1 MDTLPGSI
9 RDQLKE
15 KFGNDILS
23 LSEVSLDTS
32 KQVEKAMFGVKGG
45 HNIESVLMKFH
56 SGSQSLC
63 ISSQSGCALACNF
76 CATGAIG
83 FKRNL
88 TADEIVDQ
96 VLYFRLKGE
105 PIDNITFMG
114 MGEPLQNPNCFKV
127 SIKKQ
132 KVIIILIS
140 T

>member
-1 MDTLPGSI
+1 MESIFKGNKRYIDSMDTLPGSI

-76 CATGAIG
+76 WATGAIG
-83 FKRNL
+83 F
-88 TADEIVDQ
+88 
-96 VLYFRLKGE
+96 
-105 PIDNITFMG
+105 
-114 MGEPLQNPNCFKV
+114 
-127 SIKKQ
+127 
-132 KVIIILIS
+132 
-140 T
+140 